1 MIKIKLGFVVVLSK
15 LHLIEGLNR
24 RENLIQWTLF
34 EVVVVNTVEHN
45 IDLRKF
51 AIMSSRIFNY

>member
-45 IDLRKF
+45 VDL
-51 AIMSSRIFNY
+51 

>member
-24 RENLIQWTLF
+24 RENLIQWPLF
-34 EVVVVNTVEHN
+34 KVIVVNTVEHN
-45 IDLRKF
+45 VNLRKF
-51 AIMSSRIFNY
+51 VKMLILHF

>member
-24 RENLIQWTLF
+24 RENLIQWPLF
-34 EVVVVNTVEHN
+34 KVIVVNTVEHN
-45 IDLRKF
+45 VDLRKF
-51 AIMSSRIFNY
+51 VIMLSRIFNY